1 MEHSIRSKSEFQS
14 SEDNSNVN
22 SIYESES
29 RSAYKNGKRD
39 LTPVSAKTTDAK
51 NIIKSNKI
59 EINRSHE
66 SIDLSSNSRLDKSL
80 QSDRYVGYISF
91 TILMLYVTY

>member
-14 SEDNSNVN
+14 SEDSNVN
-22 SIYESES
+22 NIYESES
-29 RSAYKNGKRD
+29 RSAYKNAKRD
-39 LTPVSAKTTDAK
+39 LTPVPSKTTDAK
-51 NIIKSNKI
+51 NSIKSNKI

-91 TILMLYVTY
+91 TILILYMTY